1 MEDCIMYLSIGEK
14 ARECGVSV
22 ATLRRWDKRGLLK
35 PDIITAGGHRRYKN
49 KNRTEVKRRI
59 IAYARVSSYDQKADL
74 EKQKDVLSA
83 HNPDVLLSD
92 IGSGINFNKPG
103 FKKLINLLLT
113 GQIKRII
120 ITYPDRLLRF
130 GFSLIEK
137 LCQHFWTEMTILNLK
152 KEQSFEE
159 TLAQDLITIITV
171 FSSKLYGKRFHQ
183 NKIKKSH
190 NDLIY

>member
-1 MEDCIMYLSIGEK
+1 MEDLTMYLSIGEK

-35 PDIITAGGHRRYKN
+35 PDIITAGGHRRYKK
-49 KNRTEVKRRI
+49 KNCSDIKRLV
-59 IAYARVSSYDQKADL
+59 IAYARVSSHDQKTDL

-83 HNPDVLLSD
+83 HNPDMLLSD

-103 FKKLINLLLT
+103 FKKLIQLLLT
-113 GQIKRII
+113 GQIQKII

-137 LCQHFWTEMTILNLK
+137 LCQHFGTEITLLNLK

-171 FSSKLYGKRFHQ
+171 FSSKLYGKRSHQ
-183 NKIKKSH
+183 NKKICV
-190 NDLIY
+190 

>member
-1 MEDCIMYLSIGEK
+1 M
-14 ARECGVSV
+14 
-22 ATLRRWDKRGLLK
+22 K
-35 PDIITAGGHRRYKN
+35 PDIITAGGHRRYKK
-49 KNRTEVKRRI
+49 KNCSGIKRQVV
-59 IAYARVSSYDQKADL
+59 AYARVSSHDQKADL

-83 HNPDVLLSD
+83 HNPDMLLSD

-103 FKKLINLLLT
+103 FKKLIQLLLT
-113 GQIKRII
+113 GQIQKLI

-137 LCQHFWTEMTILNLK
+137 LCHHFGTEITLLNLK

-171 FSSKLYGKRFHQ
+171 FPSKLYGKRSHQ
-183 NKIKKSH
+183 NKIKKP
-190 NDLIY
+190 

>member
-1 MEDCIMYLSIGEK
+1 MYLSIGEK

-35 PDIITAGGHRRYKN
+35 PDIITAGGHRRYKKIN
-49 KNRTEVKRRI
+49 CSGIKRQVV
-59 IAYARVSSYDQKADL
+59 AYARVSSYDQKADL

-83 HNPDVLLSD
+83 HNPDLLLSD

-103 FKKLINLLLT
+103 FKKLIQLLLT
-113 GQIKRII
+113 GQIQKII
-120 ITYPDRLLRF
+120 ITYPDRLLRS

-137 LCQHFWTEMTILNLK
+137 LCQHFGTEITLLNLK

-171 FSSKLYGKRFHQ
+171 FSSKLYGKRSHQ

>member
-1 MEDCIMYLSIGEK
+1 MMYLSIGEK
-14 ARECGVSV
+14 AKECGVSV

-49 KNRTEVKRRI
+49 RTDVKRWV

-83 HNPDVLLSD
+83 HHPDMLLSD

-113 GQIKRII
+113 GQIKNSVIPFISR
-120 ITYPDRLLRF
+120 
-130 GFSLIEK
+130 
-137 LCQHFWTEMTILNLK
+137 
-152 KEQSFEE
+152 
-159 TLAQDLITIITV
+159 
-171 FSSKLYGKRFHQ
+171 
-183 NKIKKSH
+183 
-190 NDLIY
+190 

>member
-1 MEDCIMYLSIGEK
+1 M
-14 ARECGVSV
+14 
-22 ATLRRWDKRGLLK
+22 K
-35 PDIITAGGHRRYKN
+35 PDIITAGGHRRYKK
-49 KNRTEVKRRI
+49 KNCSGIKRQVV
-59 IAYARVSSYDQKADL
+59 AYARVSSHDQKADL

-83 HNPDVLLSD
+83 HNPDMLLSD

-103 FKKLINLLLT
+103 FKKLIQLLLT
-113 GQIKRII
+113 GQIQKII

-137 LCQHFWTEMTILNLK
+137 LCQHFGTEIILLNLK

-171 FSSKLYGKRFHQ
+171 FSSKLYGKRSHQ
-183 NKIKKSH
+183 NKKICV
-190 NDLIY
+190 